1 MRKLVVTL
9 SLSAAIA
16 ACAAGLPAVAQA
28 SALAQTQA
36 RAVLPADGG
45 SAAVTARAA
54 TDPFSF
60 STKMISFA
68 PIDMAPQ
75 GLSAGDSY
83 VVAGLITRNGKS
95 DGLATAQCT
104 YTLTKSPVLRLCTVD
119 YAFTDGLLVTSG
131 FINGPAQGAPVTLV
145 VVGGTGAF
153 LNVRGYGTLQPTS
166 TGSDVTLQLSR

>member
-1 MRKLVVTL
+1 MT
-9 SLSAAIA
+9 
-16 ACAAGLPAVAQA
+16 
-28 SALAQTQA
+28 
-36 RAVLPADGG
+36 DGG
-45 SAAVTARAA
+45 PAAVTAPAA

-60 STKMISFA
+60 STKMNSFA

-75 GLSAGDSY
+75 GLSAGDGY

-104 YTLTKSPVLRLCTVD
+104 YTLTKGPVLRLCTVD
-119 YAFTDGLLVTSG
+119 YAFTNGLLVTSG
-131 FINGPAQGAPVTLV
+131 FINGPAQGAPVALV

-153 LNVRGYGTLQPTS
+153 VNVRGYGTLQPTS

>member
-9 SLSAAIA
+9 SVSAAIA

-28 SALAQTQA
+28 SALAQTQV
-36 RAVLPADGG
+36 RAMTDGG

-54 TDPFSF
+54 ADPFSF
-60 STKMISFA
+60 STKMNSFA
-68 PIDMAPQ
+68 LIDMAPQ
-75 GLSAGDSY
+75 GLSAGDGY
-83 VVAGLITRNGKS
+83 VVSGLITRNGKS

-104 YTLTKSPVLRLCTVD
+104 YTLAKSPVLRLCTVD
-119 YAFTDGLLVTSG
+119 YAFTNGLLVTSG

-153 LNVRGYGTLQPTS
+153 VNVRGYGTLQPTS